1 MESQPINKAGL
12 RSFGLITG
20 AIFVVL
26 FGLLFPFILKR
37 AIPIWPWVVAGVL
50 WFCALAFPNSLRMV
64 YVGWMK
70 VGNVLGWINT
80 RIILGAMYYLIMTPM
95 SVVMRVLGYDPMA
108 KNFNEKLITYRRVKE
123 VLPKKHFER
132 PY

>member
-1 MESQPINKAGL
+1 MGSQPINKAGL

-37 AIPIWPWVVAGVL
+37 AIPLLPWVVAGVL
-50 WFCALAFPNSLRMV
+50 WFSALAFPNSLRMV

-80 RIILGAMYYLIMTPM
+80 RIILGAMYYLIVTPM